1 MSLNP
6 TTDFERYRGP
16 ASKRFIAMARAKGQH
31 SFHDLD
37 ELAQDFYAQFWAD
50 WLEHPKEDFDGL
62 PVPYIAGAMLNKMR
76 DLSRRGR
83 SVRSPE
89 LVQGESEEILA
100 TVASEDVSPVEQLVL
115 EEEMWLVNEVIQ
127 SLPVRL
133 QIVFKA
139 VFSRDTKKK
148 GSPLAGYKLAAQQ
161 LGVSESRAKKLSL
174 EANRRIRLA
183 IERIEAGEW
192 CDRWAES
199 IELVASGS
207 AATPEFLAHADHCVM
222 CRLGVAHLR
231 RQAAI
236 LPLPLIPV
244 AEHVGA
250 LTRVWHQARTVYVNT
265 RQQLMALFGRH
276 AAPASE
282 AAGGIVGGGSAAGV
296 AGAGVLKVGALCL
309 AGAMVA
315 GGAASVCLKTLGV
328 PTPIINAVASD
339 HPRHVHAKTH
349 PNATT
354 DTQAMTAVAIP
365 PPTITT
371 LAPAS
376 STSTHNHA
384 LIERHQQST
393 ATHAAIETQQ
403 EFNPDAPG
411 AGSGTPINESS
422 VPHGSTTATARVA
435 STVSSLSAEPQ
446 AQPPRHHSQGGGTI
460 QSGQSDEF
468 GP

>member
-31 SFHDLD
+31 SWHDLD
-37 ELAQDFYAQFWAD
+37 DLAQDFYAQFWAD
-50 WLEHPKEDFDGL
+50 WLDHPKEDFDGL
-62 PVPYIAGAMLNKMR
+62 PVPYIAGAMLNKLR

-89 LVQGESEEILA
+89 LVQVESQEILA
-100 TVASEDVSPVEQLVL
+100 TVASEDISPVEQLVL

-161 LGVSESRAKKLSL
+161 LGVSELRAKKLSL

-207 AATPEFLAHADHCVM
+207 GATPEFLAHADHCVM
-222 CRLGVAHLR
+222 CRLRVAHLR

-244 AEHVGA
+244 AEHVGV
-250 LTRVWHQARTVYVNT
+250 LTRVWHQGRTVYVNA

-276 AAPASE
+276 ADS
-282 AAGGIVGGGSAAGV
+282 
-296 AGAGVLKVGALCL
+296 
-309 AGAMVA
+309 
-315 GGAASVCLKTLGV
+315 
-328 PTPIINAVASD
+328 
-339 HPRHVHAKTH
+339 
-349 PNATT
+349 
-354 DTQAMTAVAIP
+354 
-365 PPTITT
+365 
-371 LAPAS
+371 
-376 STSTHNHA
+376 
-384 LIERHQQST
+384 
-393 ATHAAIETQQ
+393 
-403 EFNPDAPG
+403 
-411 AGSGTPINESS
+411 NE
-422 VPHGSTTATARVA
+422 
-435 STVSSLSAEPQ
+435 
-446 AQPPRHHSQGGGTI
+446 
-460 QSGQSDEF
+460 
-468 GP
+468 